1 MDDVL
6 RCLTKPGLSKVGSGP
21 SISNDLRSHH
31 IVEVKEKFV
40 SYDKDHSGQI
50 GKEATLQLFMD
61 LLPHFSANML
71 ECFVNDEFPE
81 ADRDPNDTI
90 DIEQFLA
97 MYKKL
102 FSLCRSVV
110 SNDISGLATRM
121 ATGIG
126 AEALRADSGK
136 LSNTTELMNRIGDG
150 QSYASTSTVKPST
163 TAVGLGSLTDVQ
175 SNVAD
180 FTAASR
186 LLRDL
191 PAGEQGEQNVNSVG
205 STQTMYSRSSQRS
218 DPRGSGVGKEDGRED
233 LMTVARRLGVPDDYL
248 GNEDDEEHGMGDGGN
263 EDDLLDKLSSKTNSG
278 MKRMSGSSGSSQSKT
293 HTLADDGT
301 KELSRE
307 RDILARASDRLG
319 AVREPLSRSA
329 LPPLSGTGSHMST
342 LSGAPALGRST
353 GSSPR
358 SFGVLGA
365 EIGQSAEDDVK
376 KLADINS
383 QLSKLGIGFSLE
395 NDLDLQDDGDVQNYD
410 DDFNSLGSHHSA
422 AISIPESLE
431 EAGTDDSNLLDQKL
445 DDLLTSDHT
454 VSQGS
459 FGDYD
464 YMESVVSN

>member
-1 MDDVL
+1 
-6 RCLTKPGLSKVGSGP
+6 
-21 SISNDLRSHH
+21 
-31 IVEVKEKFV
+31 
-40 SYDKDHSGQI
+40 
-50 GKEATLQLFMD
+50 
-61 LLPHFSANML
+61 
-71 ECFVNDEFPE
+71 
-81 ADRDPNDTI
+81 
-90 DIEQFLA
+90 
-97 MYKKL
+97 
-102 FSLCRSVV
+102 
-110 SNDISGLATRM
+110 
-121 ATGIG
+121 
-126 AEALRADSGK
+126 
-136 LSNTTELMNRIGDG
+136 MNRIGDG